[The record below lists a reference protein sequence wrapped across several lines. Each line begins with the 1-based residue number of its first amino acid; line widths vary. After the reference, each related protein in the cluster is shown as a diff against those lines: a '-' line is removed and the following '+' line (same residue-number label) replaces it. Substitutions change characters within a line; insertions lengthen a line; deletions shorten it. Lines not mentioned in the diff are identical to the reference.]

1 MSNSNSSFTIKLQAM
16 LDKIKSLA
24 NIKADIKAI
33 EPKLPKIK
41 IKGTLDKAATNKE
54 LKAKL
59 KDVKPKVKV
68 EADTTQA
75 EKKIK
80 KIGKQK
86 TEAIIRAKADNS
98 QVVSDIKEAQKE
110 TKTLWE
116 RFIGGVAGINLIQM
130 GIQKIVQSIHQAI
143 VNIKELDAIKTNIQ
157 MVSGAS
163 DSKVNGMMSSYN
175 SMAKDLSSTTKD
187 VAEAANEFLRMGE
200 SIAHTNELIKSSQ
213 ILSKVGMIDSA
224 DAASYLISSLK
235 GYKVAAEDSLD
246 IVSKLTSVDLEA
258 AVSAGGLS
266 EALSKCANIANNSGV
281 SMDRLIGYTATV
293 GETTQKSMS
302 EVGNSFQSLL
312 SRMNNIKIGRFIDDE
327 TGESL
332 SDTEAVL
339 NKLGI
344 QLRDT
349 ENTYRDFD
357 DVLDDVGSRWKD
369 FTKVEQNAISVAI
382 AGTRQRENFEA
393 LMNNWANALKYSE
406 TAVNSAGSAL
416 ERYGVYQDSIEA
428 KTNELTA
435 AMESL
440 STNTISEE
448 LYSGIIVATT
458 NVVEFIDKANL
469 LKGTLAGLVTMGVSK
484 TFVSIATSIISA
496 SKSTAQLTA
505 AMKLFDNGRSAD
517 NLKDIGTA
525 CKGLNNNQLKLIL
538 STKGLKTQQRLAIL
552 EGMGLEEQERKQMLI
567 TLGFAAAEDKA
578 TFSTFSLK
586 GAWNSLKVAMATN
599 PIGAIVSIVSVAVM
613 IFSGFN
619 QAIEES
625 RQKARDLGE
634 ELKST
639 KADIDSYKTKIEDLY
654 KTINDSNSSISD
666 VTEARKN
673 LMTIQD
679 ELIDKYGA
687 EEKVIQ
693 NVTDAINGQADAL
706 DKLTQNKWQE
716 IKNEFNDTGFWE
728 GIGNGLSG
736 YSNKIERMVAE
747 MEHANVSLSGLPAEH
762 VYITLNGVGDYSD
775 EYESS
780 ANNELIKA
788 LMNAG
793 YEYDLYSTSIKLH
806 GGLQTVY
813 SDILK
818 IQKIAEEYDA
828 PENFLKS
835 LTQEANKAKET
846 LDDYGEMWD
855 AYVLRDVIFE
865 NEELAQSWKDVNEA
879 YADYRKAFESGD
891 KEAQNSAI
899 DGFSQS
905 LDNVLDNSDV
915 ADSVKEYFRNM
926 YPALANEVGKW
937 EFRYKILPDL
947 DIHALKGKTQADIL
961 EMLQVD
967 GSQYGEDTF
976 NSLLRMAS
984 DYGILIGED
993 SEKINQLLDLL
1004 AEWEILQENIADMD
1018 IPESAAS
1025 FSDIF
1030 TSSAD
1035 SLDKFQSSV
1044 KSAADAYTT
1053 LLTGNFSSSE
1063 LLDSIQAIN
1072 KAASDMGE
1080 SIDWESISTSDNPL
1094 QAIQD
1099 AIESVSKTYADSVL
1113 SGAGIDADSKFGQ
1126 MLANIVQE
1134 SYKSESAL
1142 SSLNT
1147 QVDSLQSAYNN
1158 LTDIVTAYNETGY
1171 ITFDQLQTLLAM
1183 EPQYLSCL
1191 VDENGQLQL
1200 NQESMLALANQRLN
1214 DAEAQAVQ
1222 QAITELGQL
1231 ALQDEKTA
1239 VEENAQAFSNAV
1251 NDLAAYNEELAG
1263 TIGEASI
1270 ASSVIRDLN
1279 AAISGAES
1287 QGASD
1292 VQIGTVLDNLNTKL
1306 QLIRNTRLNL
1316 GKSMG
1321 NIVGGKTSPSA
1332 SSSAK
1337 SEFEE
1342 TVDFFKQRVEV
1353 LDDALSHLDTTLDN
1367 VAGSFG
1373 KNSLI
1378 DAELGINEEK
1388 FNNYTDALSM
1398 YTQKANEAFS
1408 KIPADIAS
1416 RVKDGAVALTD
1427 FIGDSNKDVAEAI
1440 KEYES
1445 WADKVADCKQELA
1458 ELQKEIR
1465 QLELEKFN
1473 NIMDD
1478 FENQFNLRGDSKDLI
1493 SKQIAL
1499 FKEAGELI
1507 GESFYTAQIDQSQ
1520 KQLALLENEKA
1531 QLVNQMSSAIS
1542 SGKIQSGTEEWLEM
1556 VNALNSVDGSILD
1569 CKKSIEEFDN
1579 AIQNLHWEIF
1589 DRVQDSFKNISDEIS
1604 NLVGVMDD
1612 SDVATKDNQWT
1623 KEGLTQLGL
1632 YAQQYE
1638 LATYQVSQYADE
1650 IDKLNADY
1658 LNGKYSATEY
1668 ADKLADL
1675 NSAQWD
1681 AVNAAESAKDSIMD
1695 LNKARVDIVVKGI
1708 QEEIDAYK
1716 ELTDSKIK
1724 ALDAEKDLHE
1734 YQNTIAEKS
1743 KNISKIEKQLAAM
1756 QNDNTA
1762 ATIAKRKQ
1770 LEEQLAEA
1778 RTDLDETQY
1787 DHSVEAQREAL
1798 NQQYQDYEDARNKE
1812 IEDLEETL
1820 TDRENMIASS
1830 MESVKQNTQVV
1841 ANQITDIANQ
1851 HGIKVSAALTNSWQ
1865 SGENAI
1871 ASYGEV
1877 LSQNTSVFI
1886 GNIMG
1891 VENEVW
1897 NLQAQANTTADS
1909 LAWMFSTRADNL
1921 VNELNTSYFAE
1932 ANLASMTNALQQ
1944 SLVNTLERGY
1954 DVSSIVNSLN
1964 AVTDAANKAKA
1975 ATSSIGNS
1983 NAGLTYTSF
1992 NNSDANRKY
2001 SVKDENNKSLFTGN
2015 LSQCQAWVSAHN
2027 YGFGS
2032 IVGDNINVIDNNKKN
2047 VYTSVSAK
2055 APLKKY
2061 ASGAKNIEEDQLA
2074 ITNEA
2079 GQELVYHTSD
2089 GSILTPLRPGDKVF
2103 ENEAVNRLWQLGH
2116 GIIPP
2121 DMTKNLAIPTVLPNV
2136 NNNNNAVNI
2145 HYDSMFRIE
2154 GDVVDADRITRRMEE
2169 TACKIAD
2176 RQIDKNWREF
2186 SKELRYGG
2194 SASSMYARK

>member
-86 TEAIIRAKADNS
+86 TEAVIRAKADNS

-157 MVSGAS
+157 MVSGTS
-163 DSKVNGMMSSYN
+163 DPNVNAMMGSYN
-175 SMAKDLSSTTKD
+175 AMAKDLSSTTKD

-200 SIAHTNELIKSSQ
+200 SIAHTNELIRSSQ

-266 EALSKCANIANNSGV
+266 EALSKCANIANNSGI

-406 TAVNSAGSAL
+406 TAANSAGSAL

-458 NVVEFIDKANL
+458 NVVEFLDKANL
-469 LKGTLAGLVTMGVSK
+469 LKGALAGLVTMGVSK
-484 TFVSIATSIISA
+484 AIASIGAGFITA
-496 SKSTAQLTA
+496 AKSTAQLTV
-505 AMKLFDNGRSAD
+505 AMRLFDKGKSTA
-517 NLKDIGTA
+517 NLKAIGAA

-716 IKNEFNDTGFWE
+716 IKNEFNDAGFWE
-728 GIGNGLSG
+728 GTGNWLNGFKD
-736 YSNKIERMVAE
+736 NIERMAAA
-747 MEHANVSLSGLPAEH
+747 METPREILSF
-762 VYITLNGVGDYSD
+762 
-775 EYESS
+775 S
-780 ANNELIKA
+780 AN
-788 LMNAG
+788 
-793 YEYDLYSTSIKLH
+793 DLDSKKFDDLVQQMEKLGWKWQSTL
-806 GGLQTVY
+806 GGFVKQGNLKGIY
-813 SDILK
+813 SDILE
-818 IQKIAEEYDA
+818 IQNAVKDLEA
-828 PENFLKS
+828 PDGFLKD
-835 LTQEANKAKET
+835 LTHDANSIKET

-855 AYVLRDVIFE
+855 AYVLRDVILE
-865 NEELAQSWKDVNEA
+865 NDELAQSWKDVNEA

-947 DIHALKGKTQADIL
+947 DTHALKGKTQADIL

-976 NSLLRMAS
+976 KSLLRMAS
-984 DYGILIGED
+984 DYGILIGDD
-993 SEKINQLLDLL
+993 SERVEQLLDLL
-1004 AEWEILQENIADMD
+1004 AEWEILQENITDMD

-1080 SIDWESISTSDNPL
+1080 SIDWETISTSGNPL

-1147 QVDSLQSAYNN
+1147 QIDSLQSAYNN

-1191 VDENGQLQL
+1191 VGENGQLQL

-1270 ASSVIRDLN
+1270 ASSVIHDLN
-1279 AAISGAES
+1279 TAINGAEA

-1579 AIQNLHWEIF
+1579 ELLNLHTEVFNRIQEQFSNF
-1589 DRVQDSFKNISDEIS
+1589 DSEIS
-1604 NLVGVMDD
+1604 NIVDLFDD
-1612 SDVATKDNQWT
+1612 FEVSDDKGIWS
-1623 KEGLTQLGL
+1623 KEAIAQLGL
-1632 YAQQYE
+1632 LSQQYE
-1638 LATYQVSQYADE
+1638 LAQYRVQQYNDE
-1650 IDKLNADY
+1650 IDKLNAQY
-1658 LNGKYSATEY
+1658 LSGKYSATEY
-1668 ADKLADL
+1668 ADNLAGL
-1675 NSAQWD
+1675 NSSMWD
-1681 AVNAAESAKDSIMD
+1681 SVKASESALSSIMN
-1695 LNKARVDIVVKGI
+1695 LNEARVENAVKGI
-1708 QEEIDAYK
+1708 EKEIDAYK
-1716 ELTDSKIK
+1716 ELIDAQLDSLDQEK
-1724 ALDAEKDLHE
+1724 ALHDYKSSIADKTQDLTNIDR
-1734 YQNTIAEKS
+1734 QIAAV
-1743 KNISKIEKQLAAM
+1743 KNDTSASG
-1756 QNDNTA
+1756 
-1762 ATIAKRKQ
+1762 IARLKKLQSERTEAKKA
-1770 LEEQLAEA
+1770 LEEAEY
-1778 RTDLDETQY
+1778 E
-1787 DHSVEAQREAL
+1787 HSIESQQTAL
-1798 NQQYQDYEDARNKE
+1798 NQQLKDYEESRNEEIDKLRESLNDKE
-1812 IEDLEETL
+1812 AIL
-1820 TDRENMIASS
+1820 A
-1830 MESVKQNTQVV
+1830 ESFDTVKN
-1841 ANQITDIANQ
+1841 N
-1851 HGIKVSAALTNSWQ
+1851 AALVGQEIATIATRHGVTVSNALISSWQ